1 MGSILENVFAQE
13 LVSNGFLLRYFNKK
27 NIGEIDFI
35 VQKGKSAVPIEIK
48 SGNDYTKHKA
58 LDNLIAKQGWNI
70 NSGIVFCKGN
80 LEIGNGITYYPWYM
94 SMFFKQETL
103 PEHLKVNVDIVNI

>member
-1 MGSILENVFAQE
+1 MIFTKCFFKHGKIPLGMHGTVNMGSILENVFAQE

-27 NIGEIDFI
+27 NIGGIDFI

-58 LDNLIAKQGWNI
+58 LDNLIAKQRLSN
-70 NSGIVFCKGN
+70 
-80 LEIGNGITYYPWYM
+80 
-94 SMFFKQETL
+94 TL
-103 PEHLKVNVDIVNI
+103 CFVVRT